1 MHVSTANMNFRNYF
15 SACFLLFRGRHK
27 MLVRFFLTFPT
38 SCHSIVISYY
48 PHPPLGQQKYSCL
61 DLKCFMT
68 WSVLGAGDALNMV
81 CIILVLV
88 LSPDLTRL
96 EQSRHAKYVCNS
108 GLGAA
113 AGADTEA
120 RYADQHYYTF
130 Y

>member
-1 MHVSTANMNFRNYF
+1 M
-15 SACFLLFRGRHK
+15 
-27 MLVRFFLTFPT
+27 
-38 SCHSIVISYY
+38 SYY
-48 PHPPLGQQKYSCL
+48 IIHHWVAEVQRFSL

-68 WSVLGAGDALNMV
+68 WSVPRAGDALNMV

-113 AGADTEA
+113 ASTDTEA
-120 RYADQHYYTF
+120 ERYDTQIKSHNISNF
-130 Y
+130 ID